1 MSDEEFH
8 IFSHSSSALA
18 SDCVD
23 FSRVCLAEGK
33 LIQVLEVVLKMMDLF
48 TSRSLI

>member
-1 MSDEEFH
+1 MKNFT
-8 IFSHSSSALA
+8 FSITLPLLWPLFDS
-18 SDCVD
+18 CVN
-23 FSRVCLAEGK
+23 FSRVCLGEGK

>member
-1 MSDEEFH
+1 MKNFT
-8 IFSHSSSALA
+8 FSLTLLLLRPLIES
-18 SDCVD
+18 CVD
-23 FSRVCLAEGK
+23 FSRVCLGEGK

>member
-1 MSDEEFH
+1 MKNFT
-8 IFSHSSSALA
+8 FSLTLLLLWPLIES
-18 SDCVD
+18 CVD

>member
-1 MSDEEFH
+1 MKNFT
-8 IFSHSSSALA
+8 FSVILLLLWPLIS
-18 SDCVD
+18 CVD
-23 FSRVCLAEGK
+23 FSRVCLGEGK